1 MTRLRKSKTI
11 VATSAIFVLL
21 AFASSG
27 CAHHRRSMDDL
38 TQRVSTLES
47 RVDGVERRV
56 GDAEARSRS
65 AEETAQQALQRA
77 QEAEA
82 RAEAMFRRT
91 VTK

>member
-1 MTRLRKSKTI
+1 MAPMRKSKT
-11 VATSAIFVLL
+11 VVVSLAILALV

-27 CAHHRRSMDDL
+27 CAHRRTGDDL
-38 TQRVSTLES
+38 AQRVSTLES
-47 RVDGVERRV
+47 RVDGIERRV

-65 AEETAQQALQRA
+65 AEEMAQQALQRA

-82 RAEAMFRRT
+82 RADAMFRRT